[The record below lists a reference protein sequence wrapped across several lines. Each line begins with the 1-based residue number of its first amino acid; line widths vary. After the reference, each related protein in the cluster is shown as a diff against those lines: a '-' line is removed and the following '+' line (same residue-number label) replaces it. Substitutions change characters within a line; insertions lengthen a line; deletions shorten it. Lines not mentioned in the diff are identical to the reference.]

1 MWLVTLAGTYQCSLK
16 TPLGARSGSLVV
28 VPSPDGETFTGTL
41 SNDLLGT
48 VDLQGGTIDG
58 NMLLC
63 RLDLTQ
69 PMRMS
74 AECEIIVD
82 GDTLVGFVTAG
93 RFGEMALSGKR
104 VA

>member
-16 TPLGARSGSLVV
+16 TPLG
-28 VPSPDGETFTGTL
+28 
-41 SNDLLGT
+41 
-48 VDLQGGTIDG
+48 TIDG

-63 RLDLTQ
+63 RLELTQ